1 MRTGPLRGIKAIE
14 IGGLGP
20 APFASMLLSDLGADV
35 LRVER
40 PDKKPPVDILGEGAE
55 SADGVVEN
63 PAAFDYLSRGR
74 LSIAVDLKSADG
86 AALISRLA
94 GDADVFIEG
103 FRPGVAERLGIGP
116 DDLRGANPRLVYGR
130 MTGWGR
136 SGPLADQPGHDI
148 NYLSVSGV
156 LGHIGRENQPPTP
169 PINLVADFG
178 GGGMMLVMG
187 ICAALVERA
196 ASGEGQVVD
205 AAMVDGSAL
214 LMTPIFGASATGFWN
229 DARGTN
235 LLDSGAPYYDC
246 YECRDGGYVA
256 VGAIEPQFYAAL
268 LDGLGLAGDAT
279 VPDQND
285 GMRWPELRGRF
296 AESFLSRTRDEWAE
310 HFDGKGAC
318 VTPVLTMS
326 EAVDDDHM
334 RAWGTFVEVDGA
346 TQPGPAPRFSRTAA
360 HIDLPPQT
368 AGANTDEALAGWGID
383 AAEIGRLRDGGA
395 IA

>member
-1 MRTGPLRGIKAIE
+1 MTGPLAGIRAIE

-20 APFASMLLSDLGADV
+20 APFASMLLSDLGAEV

-40 PDKKPPVDILGEGAE
+40 PDKKPPADILGEGTDAE
-55 SADGVVEN
+55 GVVEN

-74 LSIAVDLKSADG
+74 LSIAVDLKNDEG
-86 AALISRLA
+86 AGLIRRLA
-94 GDADVFIEG
+94 ADADVFIEG

-116 DDLRGANPRLVYGR
+116 DDLRGVNPRLVYGR

-156 LGHIGRENQPPTP
+156 LGHIGREGQPPTP

-178 GGGMMLVMG
+178 GGGMMLMMG

-196 ASGEGQVVD
+196 SSGEGQVVD

-246 YECRDGGYVA
+246 YECSDGGYVA

-268 LDGLGLAGDAT
+268 LDGLGLADDAAL
-279 VPDQND
+279 PDQND
-285 GMRWPELRGRF
+285 GMRWPELRARF
-296 AESFLSRTRDEWAE
+296 EAVFSTKTRDDWAR
-310 HFDGKGAC
+310 HFDRRGAC
-318 VTPVLTMS
+318 VTPVLTMN
-326 EAVDDDHM
+326 EAVDDAHM
-334 RAWGTFVEVDGA
+334 TEWGTFVEVDGA
-346 TQPGPAPRFSRTAA
+346 MQPRPAPRFSRTDAQ
-360 HIDLPPQT
+360 IDLPPQT
-368 AGANTDEALAGWGID
+368 AGANTDEALGSWGV
-383 AAEIGRLRDGGA
+383 AADEIERLREGGA